1 VKAKGQVFDR
11 AVVIVLDSV
20 GAGAMPDAAS
30 FGDPGADTLGHIRDA
45 VGLTVPVMADLGLA
59 RLYRGIG
66 ERGALTGASG
76 RMGER
81 SNGKD
86 TTVGHWEMVGVVSEQ
101 AFPTYPQGFPPEVL
115 EPFERAIGRGVLAFG
130 PYSGTDVIRDHGP
143 EHLRTGKPI
152 IYTSGDSVFQLA
164 AHEELVPPQQLWDWC
179 KKARAILTGKH
190 QVGRVIARPF
200 VGTAEK
206 GFTRTANRHDYAIP
220 PTGPT
225 LLDRLLERGLR
236 VEAIGKISDIYCD
249 RGISRSQSSRSNEH
263 GVEQTLELIGRR
275 GDEALVFTN
284 LVEFDSLY
292 GHRRDP
298 RGYRDCLQA
307 FDAALPRLLAALGP
321 RDALF
326 VTADHGN
333 DPTYRGTDH
342 TREYVPLLAGGPTIR
357 AADLGVRDS
366 FADLGATLAQNF
378 GIDGLAGRSFLELI
392 AA

>member
-1 VKAKGQVFDR
+1 VAKGQLFDR

-20 GAGAMPDAAS
+20 GAGETPDAAT
-30 FGDPGADTLGHIRDA
+30 FGDAGADTLGHIRDQ
-45 VGLTVPVMADLGLA
+45 VGLTVPNMSKVGLS
-59 RLYRGIG
+59 RLYTGIG
-66 ERGALTGASG
+66 ERGAPTGASG
-76 RMGER
+76 RMAEK

-86 TTVGHWEMVGVVSEQ
+86 TTVGHWEMVGLVCEQ
-101 AFPTYPQGFPPEVL
+101 AFPTYPDGFPPEVL
-115 EPFERAIGRGVLAFG
+115 EPFARAIGRGVLAYG

-143 EHLRTGKPI
+143 EHVRTGKPI

-164 AHEELVPPQQLWDWC
+164 AHEEVVPPEQLWDWC
-179 KKARAILTGKH
+179 KKARAILQGKH
-190 QVGRVIARPF
+190 RVGRVIARPF
-200 VGTAEK
+200 VGSEAK
-206 GFTRTANRHDYAIP
+206 GWTRTANRHDYAID

-225 LLDRLLERGLR
+225 LLDRLVERGHR
-236 VEAIGKISDIYCD
+236 IEAVGKISDIYCG
-249 RGISRSQSSRSNEH
+249 RGISRSQSSQSNVH
-263 GVEQTLELIGRR
+263 GIEQTLELLGRR

-298 RGYRDCLQA
+298 AGYRDCLQA
-307 FDAALPRLLAALGP
+307 FDAALPKLVAALGP

-342 TREYVPLLAGGPTIR
+342 TREHVPLLVAGAMVG
-357 AADLGVRDS
+357 AVDLGVRES
-366 FADLGATLAQNF
+366 FADLGATLAENF
-378 GIDGLAGRSFLELI
+378 GVRLEAGRSFLDEL